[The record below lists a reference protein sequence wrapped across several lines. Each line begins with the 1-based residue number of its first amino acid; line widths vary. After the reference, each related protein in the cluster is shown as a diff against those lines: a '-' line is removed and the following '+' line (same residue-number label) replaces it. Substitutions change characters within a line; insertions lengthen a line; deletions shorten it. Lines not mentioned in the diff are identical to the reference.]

1 MDEAMSVANDRTAP
15 PAEPG
20 GTARSVGWRRR
31 IGPLG
36 TAARVVV
43 GVTLLGNVIV
53 GHWSGEFVPAPWV
66 LGLVGFPAVLLA
78 WQWARARRAA
88 PRLLATGLTGHTLNL
103 LVFLALY
110 LTFWYAP
117 ALSVTSD
124 AALIFYG
131 ASMLL
136 AAGRGYAGCE
146 VLAASNWLL
155 RRDDQVGCILF
166 APVDHLERRERG

>member
-1 MDEAMSVANDRTAP
+1 MSVADDRTAP
-15 PAEPG
+15 PAEPA
-20 GTARSVGWRRR
+20 GTARGAGWRRR

-43 GVTLLGNVIV
+43 GLALLGDVML
-53 GHWSGEFVPAPWV
+53 GHWTGEFGPASWV
-66 LGLVGFPAVLLA
+66 LGLVGFPTVLLA
-78 WQWARARRAA
+78 WQWARARRGA
-88 PRLLATGLTGHTLNL
+88 PPLRATGLVGHTLNV

-117 ALSVTSD
+117 VLSITSD